1 MINYRNFIEYRAPSF
16 GAHTLNGGLS
26 PSDWVGSAIGAGANL
41 LGGIFGLSG
50 QKSANKANLK
60 IAREQMQFN
69 REEAQ
74 KQRDWQENYY
84 KKYSSPVAQSVQ
96 YRSAGL
102 NPYLANIQPQGVA
115 SGAQAQSVE
124 LPVQQNAMSSLQSG
138 LSSAASTAIDAY
150 NAHTS
155 RRSQESQQS
164 LNKSLEMLNDSSK
177 QLNLATADLRKAE
190 ERQTNQNIEVLR
202 ERVNNLKF
210 VNEYLDRSMESK
222 IRQQYNEENF
232 SLWKQQSEEWAV
244 YQQRW
249 NFFKLSPL
257 QVDELNSRILYNTAN
272 AYKSY
277 ADGDLSYGELKM
289 LPRKI
294 AALETSAYAALQNAL
309 NGHDYNEAIKPY
321 FSSLTWD
328 KNEDARGKQ
337 AKNDYFLNDKIP
349 SYIAR
354 DTNLR
359 HYYDNVLQ
367 QSDWMSKRMMEEPEL
382 IRTQAELNRANTGKS
397 KAETTE
403 SKTRSAKNVVETGA
417 IVSKETRAWLHPWSS
432 Q

>member
-1 MINYRNFIEYRAPSF
+1 MLNYRNFIEYRAPSL
-16 GAHTLNGGLS
+16 GAHTLCGAE
-26 PSDWVGSAIGAGANL
+26 WIGSAIGAGANI
-41 LGGIFGLSG
+41 LGGFLGFGG
-50 QKSANKANLK
+50 QKSSNKTNLK

-69 REEAQ
+69 SKEAQ
-74 KQRDWQENYY
+74 KQRDWQEQFY
-84 KKYSSPVAQSVQ
+84 KSYSSPIAQSAQ
-96 YRSAGL
+96 YRAAGL
-102 NPYLANIQPQGVA
+102 NPYLANVQSQGVA
-115 SGAQAQSVE
+115 SGAQASSSE
-124 LPVQQNAMSSLQSG
+124 LPIQQNPMSSLQNG
-138 LSSAASTAIDAY
+138 LSSAADSAVDIYDSV
-150 NAHTS
+150 TS
-155 RRSQESQQS
+155 RKAQESQES
-164 LNKSLEMLNDSSK
+164 LNKSLEMLNQSSQ
-177 QLNLATADLRKAE
+177 QLNIATADLRKAE
-190 ERQTNQNIEVLR
+190 QRQTNQNVEVLR

-210 VNEYLDRSMESK
+210 VNEYLDRTMESK
-222 IRQQYNEENF
+222 VRQQFNEENF
-232 SLWKQQSEEWAV
+232 SLWKEQSEEWQV
-244 YQQRW
+244 FQQRW

-272 AYKSY
+272 AFKSY
-277 ADGDLSYGELKM
+277 ADGNLSLGELRF

-294 AALETSAYAALQNAL
+294 AALETTAYAALQNAR
-309 NGHDYNEAIKPY
+309 NGRDYNKAIKPY

-349 SYIAR
+349 SYISR

-367 QSDWMSKRMMEEPEL
+367 QSDWMSRKMMEEPEL
-382 IRTQAELNRANTGKS
+382 IRSQTELNRANTSKS

-417 IVSKETRAWLHPWSS
+417 IVSKETRSWLRPWSS

>member
-1 MINYRNFIEYRAPSF
+1 MFNSRVFLDSRTPYIGVRAKPWI
-16 GAHTLNGGLS
+16 GA
-26 PSDWVGSAIGAGANL
+26 AIGAGASL
-41 LGGIFGLSG
+41 LGGLLGNSG
-50 QKSANKANLK
+50 QKSANKANLQ

-69 REEAQ
+69 REESQ
-74 KQRDWQENYY
+74 KQRDWQEDYY
-84 KKYSSPVAQSVQ
+84 KRFSSPIAQSAQ
-96 YRSAGL
+96 YRAAGL

-115 SGAQAQSVE
+115 SGAQAQSGE
-124 LPVQQNAMSSLQSG
+124 LPVQQNEMSPLQSG
-138 LSSAASTAIDAY
+138 VSSAASTAIDAF
-150 NAHTS
+150 NANTS
-155 RRSQESQQS
+155 RRSQESQESLNQS
-164 LNKSLEMLNDSSK
+164 LKMLNDSSQ
-177 QLNLATADLRKAE
+177 QLNNATADLRRAE
-190 ERQTNQNIEVLR
+190 ERQTNENINFLR

-210 VNEYLDRSMESK
+210 VNEYLDRTMESK
-222 IRQQYNEENF
+222 VRQQFSEETF
-232 SLWKQQSEEWAV
+232 SLWKQQSEEWQV
-244 YQQRW
+244 FQQRW

-257 QVDELNSRILYNTAN
+257 QVEELNSRILYNTAN

-277 ADGDLSYGELKM
+277 ADGELSYGELRF

-294 AALETSAYAALQNAL
+294 AALETTAYAALQNAR

-337 AKNDYFLNDKIP
+337 AKNDYFLNGKIP

-354 DTNLR
+354 DTNLK

-367 QSDWMSKRMMEEPEL
+367 QSDWMSKKMMEEPEL
-382 IRTQAELNRANTGKS
+382 IRTQADLNRANTGKS

-417 IVSKETRAWLHPWSS
+417 IVSKETRSWLRPWSS
-432 Q
+432 E

>member
-1 MINYRNFIEYRAPSF
+1 MINYRNFIEYRAPSL
-16 GAHTLNGGLS
+16 GAHTLNGTE
-26 PSDWVGSAIGAGANL
+26 WIGSAIGAGANL
-41 LGGIFGLSG
+41 VGGFLGFGG
-50 QKSANKANLK
+50 QRSANKTNLK

-69 REEAQ
+69 EREAK
-74 KQRDWQENYY
+74 KQRDWQESYY
-84 KKYSSPVAQSVQ
+84 QRFSSPIAQSAQ
-96 YRSAGL
+96 YRAAGL

-115 SGAQAQSVE
+115 SGAQAASGE
-124 LPVQQNAMSSLQSG
+124 LPLQQNSMSPLQNG
-138 LSSAASTAIDAY
+138 LSSAADSAIDAY
-150 NAHTS
+150 NSVTS
-155 RRSQESQQS
+155 RKSQQSQES
-164 LNKSLEMLNDSSK
+164 LNQSLEMLNESSK
-177 QLNLATADLRKAE
+177 QLNIATADLRKAE
-190 ERQTNQNIEVLR
+190 ERQTNQNIDVLR

-222 IRQQYNEENF
+222 IRQQFNEENF
-232 SLWKQQSEEWAV
+232 SLWKQQSEEWSV

-277 ADGDLSYGELKM
+277 ADGDLSFGELKM

-294 AALETSAYAALQNAL
+294 AALETSAYAALLQAK
-309 NGHDYNEAIKPY
+309 NGQDYNSFVKPY
-321 FSSLTWD
+321 FDSQSWSIR
-328 KNEDARGKQ
+328 EDARGKQ

-359 HYYDNVLQ
+359 HYYNNVLE
-367 QSDWMSKRMMEEPEL
+367 QSDWTSKRMMEEPEL
-382 IRTQAELNRANTGKS
+382 IRTQADLNRANRAKS

-403 SKTRSAKNVVETGA
+403 SKSRTAKNIVETGA
-417 IVSKETRAWLHPWSS
+417 IVSKETRAWLRPWE
-432 Q
+432 

>member
-1 MINYRNFIEYRAPSF
+1 MFSFRNFIEYRAPIL
-16 GAHTLNGGLS
+16 GAHTLNAGLS

-41 LGGIFGLSG
+41 LGGIFGFGG

-69 REEAQ
+69 REESQ
-74 KQRDWQENYY
+74 KQRDWQEDFY

-96 YRSAGL
+96 YRAAGL

-115 SGAQAQSVE
+115 SGSQAQSGE
-124 LPVQQNAMSSLQSG
+124 LPVQQNSMSSLQSG
-138 LSSAASTAIDAY
+138 LSSAASTAIDAF
-150 NAHTS
+150 NSSTS
-155 RRSQESQQS
+155 RRSQQSQES

-177 QLNLATADLRKAE
+177 QLNNATADLRKAE
-190 ERQTNQNIEVLR
+190 ERQTNENVEVLR
-202 ERVNNLKF
+202 QRVNNLKF
-210 VNEYLDRSMESK
+210 VNEYLDRTMESK
-222 IRQQYNEENF
+222 VRQQYNEENF
-232 SLWKQQSEEWAV
+232 SLWKQQSEEWQV
-244 YQQRW
+244 FQQRW

-257 QVDELNSRILYNTAN
+257 QVEELNSRILYNTAN
-272 AYKSY
+272 AFKSY
-277 ADGDLSYGELKM
+277 ADGELSYGELRF

-294 AALETSAYAALQNAL
+294 AALETSAYAALQNAR
-309 NGHDYNEAIKPY
+309 NGHEYNSAISPY

-337 AKNDYFLNDKIP
+337 AKNDYFLNDKVP

-354 DTNLR
+354 DTNLK

-367 QSDWMSKRMMEEPEL
+367 QSDWMSKKMMEEPEL
-382 IRTQAELNRANTGKS
+382 IRSQAGLNRANINKS

-417 IVSKETRAWLHPWSS
+417 IVSKETRSWLRPWSS
-432 Q
+432 E

>member
-1 MINYRNFIEYRAPSF
+1 MLSYRNFIDYRAPVL
-16 GAHTLNGGLS
+16 GARTLNSGLS
-26 PSDWVGSAIGAGANL
+26 PSDWIGSAIGAGANL
-41 LGGIFGLSG
+41 LGGIFGIGG
-50 QKSANKANLK
+50 QKSSNKMNLK

-74 KQRDWQENYY
+74 KQRDWQEKYY
-84 KKYSSPVAQSVQ
+84 QRYSSPVAQSAQ
-96 YRSAGL
+96 YRAAGL
-102 NPYLANIQPQGVA
+102 NPYLVNVQPQGVA
-115 SGAQAQSVE
+115 SGAQAQSGE
-124 LPVQQNAMSSLQSG
+124 LPVQQNEMSPLQSG
-138 LSSAASTAIDAY
+138 LSSAASTAIDAF
-150 NAHTS
+150 NSSTS
-155 RRSQESQQS
+155 RRSQESQES

-177 QLNLATADLRKAE
+177 QLNVATADLRKAE
-190 ERQTNQNIEVLR
+190 ERQTNVNIDVLR
-202 ERVNNLKF
+202 QRVNNLKF
-210 VNEYLDRSMESK
+210 VNEYLDRTMESK
-222 IRQQYNEENF
+222 VRQQFNEETF
-232 SLWKQQSEEWAV
+232 SLWKQQSEEWQV

-272 AYKSY
+272 AFKSY
-277 ADGDLSYGELKM
+277 ADGNLSLGELRF

-294 AALETSAYAALQNAL
+294 AALETTAYAAMQNAR
-309 NGHDYNEAIKPY
+309 NGRDYNAAIKPY

-349 SYIAR
+349 FHIAR
-354 DTNLR
+354 DSNLR

-367 QSDWMSKRMMEEPEL
+367 QSDWMSKKMMEEPEL
-382 IRTQAELNRANTGKS
+382 IRSQTDLNRANTSKS

-417 IVSKETRAWLHPWSS
+417 IVSKETRSWLRPWSS
-432 Q
+432 E

>member
-1 MINYRNFIEYRAPSF
+1 MINSRFFIESRAPSL
-16 GAHTLNGGLS
+16 GARALRG
-26 PSDWVGSAIGAGANL
+26 PAAWIGSAIGAGANL
-41 LGGIFGLSG
+41 VGGLLGFGG
-50 QKSANKANLK
+50 QKSSNKTNLK

-74 KQRDWQENYY
+74 KQRDWQEDYY
-84 KKYSSPVAQSVQ
+84 ERYSSPVAQSAQ
-96 YRSAGL
+96 YRAAGL

-115 SGAQAQSVE
+115 SGAQATSGE
-124 LPVQQNAMSSLQSG
+124 LPVQQNSMAPLQSG
-138 LSSAASTAIDAY
+138 FSSAADSAIDAY
-150 NAHTS
+150 NAVTS
-155 RRSQESQQS
+155 RKSQQSQES
-164 LNKSLEMLNDSSK
+164 LNNSLEMLNESSK
-177 QLNLATADLRKAE
+177 QLNVATADLRKAE
-190 ERQTNQNIEVLR
+190 ERQTNQNVEVLR

-210 VNEYLDRSMESK
+210 VNEYLDRTMESK
-222 IRQQYNEENF
+222 VRQQFNEENF
-232 SLWKQQSEEWAV
+232 SLWKQQSEEWQV

-272 AYKSY
+272 AFKSY
-277 ADGDLSYGELKM
+277 ADGNLSLGELRF

-294 AALETSAYAALQNAL
+294 AALETTAYAAMQNAR
-309 NGHDYNEAIKPY
+309 NGRDYNDAIKPY

-354 DTNLR
+354 DSNLR

-367 QSDWMSKRMMEEPEL
+367 QSDWMSKKMMEEPEL
-382 IRTQAELNRANTGKS
+382 IRSQTDLNRANTSKS

-417 IVSKETRAWLHPWSS
+417 IVSKETRSWLKPWSS
-432 Q
+432 E

>member
-1 MINYRNFIEYRAPSF
+1 MINYRNFIEYRAPSL
-16 GAHTLNGGLS
+16 GAHTLNAPKSNG
-26 PSDWVGSAIGAGANL
+26 WIGSAIGAGANL
-41 LGGIFGLSG
+41 LGGLLGFSG
-50 QKSANKANLK
+50 QKSANKANLQ

-69 REEAQ
+69 EKEAQ
-74 KQRDWQENYY
+74 KQRDWQEEYY
-84 KKYSSPVAQSVQ
+84 KRYSSPIAQSAQ
-96 YRSAGL
+96 YRAAGL

-115 SGAQAQSVE
+115 SGAQATSGE
-124 LPVQQNAMSSLQSG
+124 LPLQQNSMSSLQAG
-138 LSSAASTAIDAY
+138 LSSATDSAIDAY
-150 NAHTS
+150 NSYTS
-155 RRSQESQQS
+155 RKSQQSQES
-164 LNKSLEMLNDSSK
+164 LNRSLEMLNESSK

-294 AALETSAYAALQNAL
+294 AALETSAYAALQNAR

-349 SYIAR
+349 PYIAR

-417 IVSKETRAWLHPWSS
+417 IVSKEARAWSRPWSS

>member
-1 MINYRNFIEYRAPSF
+1 MLNYRVFIEYRAPSL
-16 GAHTLNGGLS
+16 GAHTLNGLS
-26 PSDWVGSAIGAGANL
+26 PSDWIGSAIGAGANL
-41 LGGIFGLSG
+41 LGGIFGLGG

-74 KQRDWQENYY
+74 KQRDWQEDYY
-84 KKYSSPVAQSVQ
+84 KKYSSPIAQSAQ

-115 SGAQAQSVE
+115 SGAQAQSGE

-138 LSSAASTAIDAY
+138 ISSAADSAI
-150 NAHTS
+150 NAFNADTS
-155 RRSQESQQS
+155 RRSQESQES
-164 LNKSLEMLNDSSK
+164 LNKSLENLNESTS
-177 QLNLATADLRKAE
+177 QLNSATTALREAE
-190 ERQTNQNIEVLR
+190 KRQTNQNIEVLR

-210 VNEYLDRSMESK
+210 VNEYLDRSMASK

-232 SLWKQQSEEWAV
+232 SLWKSESEEWQV

-249 NFFKLSPL
+249 NFFNLNPT
-257 QVDELNSRILYNTAN
+257 QVNELNSRILYNTAS

-277 ADGDLSYGELKM
+277 ADGELSYGELRM

-294 AALETSAYAALQNAL
+294 AALETSAYAALQNAR
-309 NGHDYNEAIKPY
+309 NGHEYNEAIKPY

-328 KNEDARGKQ
+328 KSEDARGKR
-337 AKNDYFLNDKIP
+337 AKNDYFLNDKMP

-354 DTNLR
+354 DTNLK

-367 QSDWMSKRMMEEPEL
+367 QSDWMSKKMMEEPEL
-382 IRTQAELNRANTGKS
+382 IRSQADLNRANTSKS

-417 IVSKETRAWLHPWSS
+417 IVSKETRSWLHPWSS
-432 Q
+432 E

>member
-1 MINYRNFIEYRAPSF
+1 MLNHRFFIEYRAPVL
-16 GAHTLNGGLS
+16 GANTLNDS
-26 PSDWVGSAIGAGANL
+26 SWIGSAIGAGANL
-41 LGGIFGLSG
+41 IGGIFGLGG
-50 QKSANKANLK
+50 QKSSNKTNLK

-74 KQRDWQENYY
+74 KQRDWQEEYY
-84 KKYSSPVAQSVQ
+84 NKYSSPIAQSAQ

-115 SGAQAQSVE
+115 SGAQAQSSE
-124 LPVQQNAMSSLQSG
+124 LPVQQNAMTPLQNG
-138 LSSAASTAIDAY
+138 LSSAADSAVDAY
-150 NAHTS
+150 NAATS
-155 RRSQESQQS
+155 RKSQQSQES
-164 LNKSLEMLNDSSK
+164 LNQSLEMLNESSK
-177 QLNLATADLRKAE
+177 QLNVATSDLRKAE
-190 ERQTNQNIEVLR
+190 ESQTVANIDVLR
-202 ERVNNLKF
+202 ARVNNLKF

-232 SLWKQQSEEWAV
+232 SLWKQQSEEWSV
-244 YQQRW
+244 FQQRW

-257 QVDELNSRILYNTAN
+257 QVDELNSRILYNTAS

-294 AALETSAYAALQNAL
+294 AALETSAYASMMQAQN
-309 NGHDYNEAIKPY
+309 GKDYNSFIKPY
-321 FSSLTWD
+321 FDSQSWSIR
-328 KNEDARGKQ
+328 EDARGKQ
-337 AKNDYFLNDKIP
+337 ARNDYFLNDKVP
-349 SYIAR
+349 DYIAR

-367 QSDWMSKRMMEEPEL
+367 QSDWTSKKMMEEPEL
-382 IRTQAELNRANTGKS
+382 IRTQADLNRANRDKS
-397 KAETTE
+397 RAETTE

-417 IVSKETRAWLHPWSS
+417 IVSRETRAWLHPWSS

>member
-1 MINYRNFIEYRAPSF
+1 MLNCHIYLDSRTSYLGVRAKPWI
-16 GAHTLNGGLS
+16 GA
-26 PSDWVGSAIGAGANL
+26 AIGAGASL
-41 LGGIFGLSG
+41 LGGLMGLGG
-50 QKSANKANLK
+50 QNSANRANIRL
-60 IAREQMQFN
+60 AREQMQFN

-84 KKYSSPVAQSVQ
+84 KKYSSPIAQSAQ
-96 YRSAGL
+96 YRAAGL

-115 SGAQAQSVE
+115 SGAQAQSSE
-124 LPVQQNAMSSLQSG
+124 LPVQQNSMSSLQSG
-138 LSSAASTAIDAY
+138 LSSAANTAVDAY
-150 NAHTS
+150 NAETS
-155 RRSQESQQS
+155 RRSQQSQES
-164 LNKSLEMLNDSSK
+164 LNKTLENLNQTSS
-177 QLNLATADLRKAE
+177 QLNQATTDLRKAE
-190 ERQTNQNIEVLR
+190 ERQTDQNVEVLR

-222 IRQQYNEENF
+222 IRQQFNEENF
-232 SLWKQQSEEWAV
+232 SLWKSESEEWQV
-244 YQQRW
+244 FQQRW
-249 NFFKLSPL
+249 NFFNLNPT
-257 QVDELNSRILYNTAN
+257 QVNELNSRILYNTAN

-294 AALETSAYAALQNAL
+294 AALETSAYAALQNAR
-309 NGHDYNEAIKPY
+309 NGREYNEAIKPY

-349 SYIAR
+349 PYIAR

-367 QSDWMSKRMMEEPEL
+367 QSDWTSKKMMEEPEL
-382 IRTQAELNRANTGKS
+382 IRSQTDLNRANTNKS

-417 IVSKETRAWLHPWSS
+417 IVSKEARSWLRPWSS